1 MLGSPLGGWNLR
13 KLTNGLDPVIK
24 AQTFILAI
32 SLSKLKT
39 NMSRKR
45 EIHSKDKFEGQENHK
60 TIYVCLK
67 IYVSLE
73 VKRKKSLKQN
83 KKKKESN

>member
-1 MLGSPLGGWNLR
+1 MVLGSLPGSWNLR
-13 KLTNGLDPVIK
+13 KLSNGLDPVIK

-45 EIHSKDKFEGQENHK
+45 EIHSKDKFEDQENHK
-60 TIYVCLK
+60 TIYRVFKNICRLG
-67 IYVSLE
+67 SE
-73 VKRKKSLKQN
+73 
-83 KKKKESN
+83 KEKVFKTK